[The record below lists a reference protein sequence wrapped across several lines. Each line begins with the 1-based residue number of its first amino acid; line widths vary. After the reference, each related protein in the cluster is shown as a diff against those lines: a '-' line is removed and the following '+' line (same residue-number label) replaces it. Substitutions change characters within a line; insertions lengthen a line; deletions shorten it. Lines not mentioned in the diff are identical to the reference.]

1 MHFKVTREGGA
12 YCFTSCR
19 KESTQLSPG
28 GITSLLL
35 AEDGEVVCA
44 CVHFQTC
51 VFTRP
56 DVYRRLMMSRIFK
69 CKDSVY
75 ADPHKSVVIKPLCHG
90 LEILLGAELGGKICI
105 FF

>member
-69 CKDSVY
+69 RKDSAY
-75 ADPHKSVVIKPLCHG
+75 ADPHFLKAFLKGNAGVYGQYKSTRR
-90 LEILLGAELGGKICI
+90 
-105 FF
+105 